1 MSLRDFNTVPPSDDP
16 IALHN
21 EPMGNGSG
29 LSAFHTVSP
38 EEREPNN
45 TPKIVGAVAV
55 ALLVGAAAV
64 GLYAYSGPS
73 SKSVVANNSLPQTA
87 PVTPPQQTAMTDNSA
102 PANAPAAPINAAP
115 PPPAPAPAASTEM
128 PKPAPVRTAS
138 VRHSHIRSASSEGI
152 SGGMST
158 PSASSQTAQVPQPAQ
173 TTPVPEQAQ
182 ATPLPAAP
190 TPSPSDVASN
200 RAAVP
205 NNGTTASDIPQASTA
220 PQQLQSSTPQASNAA
235 PAQDQQ
241 SGATPPAAQPPAQ

>member
-1 MSLRDFNTVPPSDDP
+1 MSLRDFDNVPPSDDP

-21 EPMGNGSG
+21 EPLGNESG
-29 LSAFHTVSP
+29 LSAFHTVNP

-73 SKSVVANNSLPQTA
+73 TKPVVANNSLPQTA

-102 PANAPAAPINAAP
+102 PAAPASAAPTAPTAPAAPT
-115 PPPAPAPAASTEM
+115 PAASSDM
-128 PKPAPVRTAS
+128 PKSAPVRTAS
-138 VRHSHIRSASSEGI
+138 IRSTHSHRSRSEDL
-152 SGGMST
+152 SGTVST
-158 PSASSQTAQVPQPAQ
+158 PSSSSQSAQAPQPAQ

-182 ATPLPAAP
+182 ATPLPA

-200 RAAVP
+200 RPAVP
-205 NNGTTASDIPQASTA
+205 NNSTTASDIPQASAA
-220 PQQLQSSTPQASNAA
+220 PQQTQSSTPQASNAA
-235 PAQDQQ
+235 PARDQQ
-241 SGATPPAAQPPAQ
+241 SGATPPAAQQ